1 MPEAEKSHAENVKL
15 ERKHSKFSDERHT
28 TLTYVHHS
36 PEAPMLFIRS
46 LSTVLMFLAT
56 ATVADNGI
64 YRVGY
69 TGKSLRMIENCQ
81 VESGGLR
88 IQFNFPLDAASATD
102 ADSYV
107 AQQYPVQRSANRFIG
122 PFITSLSRLHR
133 IDRSRMQD
141 TCPAMNAGFCSVTC

>member
-15 ERKHSKFSDERHT
+15 ERKYSKFSDERHT

-56 ATVADNGI
+56 VADNGI
-64 YRVGY
+64 YRVRY
-69 TGKSLRMIENCQ
+69 TGKSLRMIENFQ

-102 ADSYV
+102 AASYV
-107 AQQYPVQRSANRFIG
+107 AQQYPV
-122 PFITSLSRLHR
+122 
-133 IDRSRMQD
+133 
-141 TCPAMNAGFCSVTC
+141 